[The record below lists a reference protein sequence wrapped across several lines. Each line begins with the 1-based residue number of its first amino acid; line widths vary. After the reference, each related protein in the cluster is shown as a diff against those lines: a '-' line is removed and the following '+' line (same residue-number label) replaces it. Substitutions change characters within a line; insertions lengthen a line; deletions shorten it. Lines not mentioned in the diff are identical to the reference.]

1 MSRTEK
7 NYAIAQELYAEYGID
22 TELAMETLKKT
33 PVSLHCWQLDDLTG
47 LENFNSVLTG
57 GIQATGNAPGK
68 PRSIGEYVEHLR
80 QALSYIPGALKLAL
94 HAIYPVTNKRIERN
108 AIEPEQFQF
117 WVDFAK
123 TTGIGLDFN
132 PTYFS
137 HPMAASGLTLTHPE
151 KRVRQYWIEHGIACR
166 KIGEHFGRE
175 LGQVCI
181 TNHWIGDGS
190 KDYRVDKVSPRALL
204 IDSLD
209 QMFSE
214 KIDKR
219 YNLDSVESKLFGL
232 GVESYTPGS
241 HEFYTNYVMLR
252 DNCII
257 CMDAGH
263 FHPTESLADKLS
275 SYIVFGKEVML
286 HVSRPVRWDSDH
298 VVMLDDETKAIMQ
311 EIVRYDALDK
321 VHIGTDYFDASIN
334 RIAAT
339 VIGARNVKKAL
350 LYALLQPNKR
360 LVEVEASGDFAKRLA
375 LLEEGKSLPFGLVWD
390 MFCEREDVPGRDWI
404 EKLECVPAAGL

>member
-1 MSRTEK
+1 MSRVEERYLAVK
-7 NYAIAQELYAEYGID
+7 DLYAEYGID
-22 TELAMETLKKT
+22 TEKAMEILKKT

-47 LENFNSVLTG
+47 FENFNATLSG
-57 GIQATGNAPGK
+57 GIQATGNFPGK
-68 PRSIGEYVEHLR
+68 PKSIEEYIHNME
-80 QALSYIPGALKLAL
+80 QMLSYIPGSLKIAL
-94 HAIYPVTNKRIERN
+94 HSVYQVSDKKIERN
-108 AIEPEQFQF
+108 EIKPEHFKF
-117 WVDFAK
+117 WVDFAREHH
-123 TTGIGLDFN
+123 IGLDFN

-137 HPMAASGLTLTHPE
+137 HPMAGSGLTLSSE
-151 KRVRQYWIEHGIACR
+151 DEDVRRYWIEHGIACR
-166 KIGEHFGRE
+166 RIGEYFGKE

-190 KDYRVDKVSPRALL
+190 KDYRIDKLGPRERLM
-204 IDSLD
+204 DSLD
-209 QMFSE
+209 QIFAE
-214 KIDKR
+214 KINPE

-232 GVESYTPGS
+232 GVESYTVGS

-263 FHPTESLADKLS
+263 FHPTEVISDKFSAYLC
-275 SYIVFGKEVML
+275 FNKEIML

-311 EIVRYDALDK
+311 EIVRCNALKK

-334 RIAAT
+334 RIAAS

-350 LYALLQPNKR
+350 LYALLQPNKK
-360 LVEVEASGDFAKRLA
+360 LAEAEEKDDFTRRLA
-375 LLEEGKSLPFGLVWD
+375 LLEEAKALPFGLVWD
-390 MFCEREDVPGRDWI
+390 MFCERENVPG
-404 EKLECVPAAGL
+404 EKWLDSILY